1 MNYQD
6 IKQIELI
13 KDDLSIVC
21 KELNSL
27 QATKKQLLNTV
38 NQQIRKHSLY
48 VTNHAIIRY
57 IERIDNV
64 NIQEIKD
71 NLGDTKEI
79 TEHRILEYL
88 RCSRGYDIDNV
99 ITKILKLNKEK
110 FLMLGAGRYSNDYC
124 TVVITSNSVVT
135 VLPLDNGK

>member
-6 IKQIELI
+6 IKQIESI
-13 KDDLSIVC
+13 KDNLSIVC
-21 KELNSL
+21 KELTSL
-27 QATKKQLLNTV
+27 QATKKQLLNAV

-71 NLGDTKEI
+71 ILGDT

-88 RCSRGYDIDNV
+88 RCSRNYDIDNV
-99 ITKILKLNKEK
+99 IAKILKLNKEK
-110 FLMLGAGRYSNDYC
+110 FLMLGAGRYSNDSC
-124 TVVITSNSVVT
+124 IAVITNNSVVT